1 MSLFY
6 IPIEISKRELIG
18 KTFLGAKLASMGH
31 QVIIFESS
39 LVDSTKWPFPG
50 TYIGKNCFRTERPT
64 SMFFYKKMKSSEVN
78 VFLLEEEGG
87 VFSGST
93 QEEWQDRLIQRF
105 DLSVLNK
112 SYRIFAWG
120 NWQARAYQSE
130 KPYANISIT
139 GSPSFDVL
147 QRKYAKVLH
156 DFDKKQTN
164 KLKDYILINTRFST
178 SNGLRPIKWF
188 LSDAAPVNN
197 VSGEKLADEI
207 INDGTMQYHMTALVK
222 KLSYDLPEETF
233 VIRPHP
239 AEDPSFYEEI
249 FKFTKNV
256 FIIPDG
262 DVSSWIR
269 RCKTLIHFGCTTAI
283 QADIFGI
290 DIITYNPGTLGLY
303 AGPELPNQIGSIC
316 KNYQEVYESL
326 SSKHVP
332 LDEPPWEDTITEL
345 DSINIICSI
354 CGHVPPT
361 QSIRNLAGAIRSN
374 FFLYRIKQRILDF
387 VRIFLRKKYFDNKI
401 NKKKFDYD
409 FFGCSEEIF
418 YAAKS
423 YYGSEISLTSY
434 EKDYFIIEKK

>member
-39 LVDSTKWPFPG
+39 LFDSTKWPFPG

-87 VFSGST
+87 VFSGSS

-105 DLSVLNK
+105 DLSVLDK
-112 SYRIFAWG
+112 SDRILAWG
-120 NWQARAYQSE
+120 NWQASVYKSE
-130 KPYANISIT
+130 KPSANISIT
-139 GSPSFDVL
+139 GSPSFDVF
-147 QRKYAKVLH
+147 QRKYAKFLH

-164 KLKDYILINTRFST
+164 NFKDYILINTRFST
-178 SNGLRPIKWF
+178 SNGLRPLKWF

-197 VSGEKLADEI
+197 VSGQKLADEI

-222 KLSYDLPEETF
+222 KLSYDMPDETF

-239 AEDPSFYEEI
+239 AEDTSFYEEI

-256 FIIPDG
+256 FIFPDG
-262 DVSSWIR
+262 DASSWIR

-283 QADIFGI
+283 QADIYGTN
-290 DIITYNPGTLGLY
+290 IITYNPGTLGLY

-316 KNYQEVYESL
+316 TNYQEVYESL
-326 SSKHVP
+326 SSKHNS
-332 LDEPPWEDTITEL
+332 LKEPPWKDTIAEL
-345 DSINIICSI
+345 DSINIISSI
-354 CGHVPPT
+354 CDNLTPIKNI
-361 QSIRNLAGAIRSN
+361 SNLASAIKFN
-374 FFLYRIKQRILDF
+374 FFFYRIKQRFFDLI
-387 VRIFLRKKYFDNKI
+387 RIFFRKRYTENKI

-423 YYGSEISLTSY
+423 YYGEQINLTSN

>member
-39 LVDSTKWPFPG
+39 LFDSTKWPFPG

-87 VFSGST
+87 VFSGSS

-105 DLSVLNK
+105 DLSVLDK
-112 SYRIFAWG
+112 SDRIFAWG
-120 NWQARAYQSE
+120 NWQADVYKSE
-130 KPYANISIT
+130 KPSANVSIT
-139 GSPSFDVL
+139 GSPSFDVF
-147 QRKYAKVLH
+147 QRKYANFLH

-164 KLKDYILINTRFST
+164 NFKDYILINTRFST
-178 SNGLRPIKWF
+178 SNGLRPLKWF
-188 LSDAAPVNN
+188 LSDAVPVNN
-197 VSGEKLADEI
+197 VSGQKLADEI

-222 KLSYDLPEETF
+222 KLSYDMPEETF

-239 AEDPSFYEEI
+239 AEDTSFYEEI
-249 FKFTKNV
+249 FKFTNNV

-262 DVSSWIR
+262 DASSWIR

-283 QADIFGI
+283 QADIYGT

-326 SSKHVP
+326 LRKHDS
-332 LDEPPWEDTITEL
+332 LNEPPWKDTIAEL
-345 DSINIICSI
+345 DSINIISSI
-354 CGHVPPT
+354 CSNLPST
-361 QSIRNLAGAIRSN
+361 KNISNLASAIRLN
-374 FFLYRIKQRILDF
+374 FFFYRIKQRIFDL
-387 VRIFLRKKYFDNKI
+387 VRIFFRKRYTENKI

-409 FFGCSEEIF
+409 FFSCSEEIF

-423 YYGSEISLTSY
+423 YYGEQIKLTSN